1 MRLFIARLALT
12 SLALTWSLQ
21 AQIRNPVVNGDH
33 FDISGTV
40 LDAVTA
46 KPVPRAQVTLQPT
59 DPPGEARLSRTDA
72 TGNFVLRNLPVGI
85 YDLSAAKQGYVQGSD
100 ALRKVILV
108 SGTQP
113 DRYALNLQ
121 PQAVLSGIVT
131 DQDGDPVQG
140 AQATVLRPVIIQGR
154 RRLEPRETAKTDE
167 RGSYRF
173 FGLGPGKCY
182 IAIAAPPSAP
192 DAEEAMAYP
201 ITFYPNTPESASAQS
216 IDLQPGANEQADV
229 NIAQQDSFEVTG
241 HIDSSTAPVTIH
253 LMPAPDAIAP
263 IVPVFRARLEA
274 KTSAYTLSGL
284 PPGNYIVRADYDQNG
299 RKSSGFRRIAVS
311 GAEVTGIDFAAPQS
325 PLTGSITL
333 TEDHP
338 VEKVVTGL
346 GLQSLFGGASAS
358 IKGTKFAFP
367 ASLPPGNYRLA
378 VTLAPN
384 WYLQSATQG
393 GRDVLH
399 GYVTIADDGSSL
411 PISLTVSPAGATL
424 AATVTWPDTGHRVP
438 ALMTV
443 LQRIDG
449 ELLVVA
455 QAEVTPPGE
464 TEVTR
469 QPVIS
474 GLPPGDY
481 MVYAWPEPADVEY
494 ANPDELVPYDSFA
507 QEVTIGEGQQV
518 RVALKVALLNP

>member
-1 MRLFIARLALT
+1 
-12 SLALTWSLQ
+12 
-21 AQIRNPVVNGDH
+21 
-33 FDISGTV
+33 
-40 LDAVTA
+40 
-46 KPVPRAQVTLQPT
+46 
-59 DPPGEARLSRTDA
+59 
-72 TGNFVLRNLPVGI
+72 
-85 YDLSAAKQGYVQGSD
+85 
-100 ALRKVILV
+100 
-108 SGTQP
+108 
-113 DRYALNLQ
+113 
-121 PQAVLSGIVT
+121 
-131 DQDGDPVQG
+131 
-140 AQATVLRPVIIQGR
+140 
-154 RRLEPRETAKTDE
+154 
-167 RGSYRF
+167 
-173 FGLGPGKCY
+173 
-182 IAIAAPPSAP
+182 
-192 DAEEAMAYP
+192 
-201 ITFYPNTPESASAQS
+201 
-216 IDLQPGANEQADV
+216 
-229 NIAQQDSFEVTG
+229 
-241 HIDSSTAPVTIH
+241 
-253 LMPAPDAIAP
+253 
-263 IVPVFRARLEA
+263 
-274 KTSAYTLSGL
+274 
-284 PPGNYIVRADYDQNG
+284 
-299 RKSSGFRRIAVS
+299 
-311 GAEVTGIDFAAPQS
+311 
-325 PLTGSITL
+325 
-333 TEDHP
+333 
-338 VEKVVTGL
+338 
-346 GLQSLFGGASAS
+346 
-358 IKGTKFAFP
+358 
-367 ASLPPGNYRLA
+367 LA